1 MNILQYALCQTLLA
15 VGAGVMVNAN
25 ITNHIPVLTEEEKLA
40 KVTKKEVQ
48 QEN

>member
-1 MNILQYALCQTLLA
+1 MNILQYTLCQTLLA
-15 VGAGVMVNAN
+15 LGTGVMVNAN
-25 ITNHIPVLTEEEKLA
+25 ITNIPVLTEEEKLA